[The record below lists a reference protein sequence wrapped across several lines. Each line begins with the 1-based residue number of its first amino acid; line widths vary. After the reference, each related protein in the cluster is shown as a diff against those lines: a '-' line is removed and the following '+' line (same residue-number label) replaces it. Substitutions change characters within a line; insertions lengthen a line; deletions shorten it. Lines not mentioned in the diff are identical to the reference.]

1 MPPSKAD
8 SEISILIRSRYPV
21 IYVVSWEERRVEDAI
36 RDMAATGKR
45 VYTWSSTRGL
55 QPQPAAGGAAASVL
69 AAFEYVDKCA
79 EDAVFV
85 FRDLHPNLSDSVI
98 VRRLRD
104 LAGALKNSRKTLVI
118 LSPILRI
125 PPELEKEIAV
135 VDYALPTYDDLGEL
149 LDLVVDKMRRD
160 AAQVDVDLLPAER
173 EQVLKA
179 AQGLTLDE
187 AENVFARSLVE
198 KKTFD
203 VATVLSEK
211 EQIIRKSGL
220 LEYYPAT
227 EQFKDVGGLESLKRW
242 LSKRGNAFTQKARDF
257 GLPEPKGIL
266 LLGVQGC
273 GKSLSCKAVASM
285 WGLPLLRLD
294 VGKIFSG
301 IVGSSEQNIRRA
313 IQVAES
319 VAPVVLWMDEMEKGF
334 AGVQSSPFSDAGTT
348 SRVFATFV
356 TWMQEKTAPVFIVA
370 TANDVSMLPPELL
383 RKGRFDEI
391 FFVDLPDEAERRE
404 IARIHL
410 EKRKREAGK
419 FDIAAFAAASDGFSG
434 AEIEQAVV
442 SALFDAFSNDRE
454 LTNEDLLA
462 AVKETV
468 PISVTMAEQIAG
480 LRTWAKDRARPAS
493 AAVDGQPKTDNR

>member
-36 RDMAATGKR
+36 RALAASGKKL
-45 VYTWSSTRGL
+45 YTWSATRGL
-55 QPQPAAGGAAASVL
+55 RPQPSAGGHAASAL
-69 AAFEYVDKCA
+69 AAFEFVEKCA
-79 EDAVFV
+79 EEAVFI
-85 FRDLHPNLSDSVI
+85 FKDLHPSLSDSVI

-104 LAGALKNSRKTLVI
+104 LAEALKHSRKTLVI

-135 VDYALPTYDDLGEL
+135 VDYGLPSYDDLGEL
-149 LDLVVDKMRRD
+149 LDLVTDKMKRD
-160 AAQVDVDLLPAER
+160 GAEVEVDLQPEER

-179 AQGLTLDE
+179 AQGLTLAE

-198 KKTFD
+198 KKKFD
-203 VATVLSEK
+203 VETVLSEK

-227 EQFKDVGGLESLKRW
+227 ARFSDVGGLDLLKKW
-242 LSKRGNAFTQKARDF
+242 LSKRGNGFTQKARDF

-273 GKSLSCKAVASM
+273 GKSLSCKAVASL
-285 WGLPLLRLD
+285 WNLPLLRLD

-319 VAPVVLWMDEMEKGF
+319 VAPAVLWMDEMEKGF

-356 TWMQEKTAPVFIVA
+356 SWMQEKTAPVFIVA

-391 FFVDLPDEAERRE
+391 FFVDLPDAAEREE
-404 IARIHL
+404 ILGIHL
-410 EKRKREAGK
+410 SKRKRDPGD
-419 FDIAAFAAASDGFSG
+419 FDLPAFAAASEGFSG

-442 SALFDAFSNDRE
+442 SALFDAFAHGRE
-454 LTNEDLLA
+454 LTSEDLLT
-462 AVKETV
+462 AVRETV

-480 LRTWAKDRARPAS
+480 LRDWANDRARPAS
-493 AAVDGQPKTDNR
+493 SAGAFGRPS